1 MSQENKSPELD
12 EAVWQAWLK
21 KNKADEKLGLVKRLR
36 VAGFLDADSYGGC
49 TLVAIHRLGARVL
62 TVVQW

>member
-1 MSQENKSPELD
+1 MSQENKSPELY

-36 VAGFLDADSYGGC
+36 VAGFLMQ
-49 TLVAIHRLGARVL
+49 IL
-62 TVVQW
+62 TVGVLLWRSTG